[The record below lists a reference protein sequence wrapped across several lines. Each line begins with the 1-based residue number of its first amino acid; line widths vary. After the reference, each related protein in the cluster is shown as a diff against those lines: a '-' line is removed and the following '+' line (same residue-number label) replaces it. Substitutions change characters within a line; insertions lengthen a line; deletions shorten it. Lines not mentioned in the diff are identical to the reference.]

1 MKEARNLRTYPLPLV
16 LRRIRSAFTQK
27 GVRTTR
33 SEVSERIACQ
43 IAQAEKDGA
52 LFRPSREEIRAFRR
66 RVGRGE
72 LVEPFPQLFGRS
84 AYWAN
89 LERWERPFVIIKSLA
104 RHDDHLIFASFS
116 AACVFGLPV
125 SLELLEDVYLAVSPR
140 SHTGKAGRFVRC
152 GVRATPGIPTFA
164 RGTVHGIHVTSP
176 EQTVVD
182 CLCTAPFP
190 QALAIADAALR
201 LLGISRDE
209 LMQLVKRFGGRK
221 RGVRGALRVASYVD
235 ARSQSGGESIARGV
249 MIQEGFVV
257 PDLQVAFPD
266 VLEPWQTF
274 YVDGA
279 WLLDD
284 GTKLVWEFDGKD
296 KYTRFAGEH
305 GDAVGRM
312 MHERQRESRL
322 TAVCDA
328 VIRFDYRT
336 VMTPGALARLLD
348 AYGVPRIASSGS

>member
-1 MKEARNLRTYPLPLV
+1 M
-16 LRRIRSAFTQK
+16 RS
-27 GVRTTR
+27 
-33 SEVSERIACQ
+33 SVSERIARH
-43 IAQAEKDGA
+43 IAQAEQDGI
-52 LFRPSREEIRAFRR
+52 LFRPPRKEIRAFRR
-66 RVGRGE
+66 RVDTGE
-72 LVEPFPQLFGRS
+72 LVEPFPQLFGRCTF
-84 AYWAN
+84 WAG
-89 LERWERPFVIIKSLA
+89 LELWRKPYVIIQSLA
-104 RHDDHLIFASFS
+104 RYDEQLIFASFS

-125 SLELLEDVYLAVSPR
+125 SLELLEDVYLAVSPG
-140 SHTGKAGRFVRC
+140 SHTGKTGRFVRC

-164 RGTVHGIHVTSP
+164 RGVVNGIHVTSP

-182 CLCTAPFP
+182 CLCAAPFP

-201 LLGISRDE
+201 LLDIPSEE
-209 LMQLVKRFGGRK
+209 LVQLVRRYGDRK
-221 RGVRGALRVASYVD
+221 RGVRSALRVASYAD

-257 PDLQVAFPD
+257 PELQVAFPD
-266 VLEPWQTF
+266 VLEPWRTF
-274 YVDGA
+274 FVDGA
-279 WLLDD
+279 WILED

-305 GDAVGRM
+305 GDTVARM

-348 AYGVPRIASSGS
+348 AYGVPRVASRGI

>member
-1 MKEARNLRTYPLPLV
+1 MRG
-16 LRRIRSAFTQK
+16 AFTQK
-27 GVRTTR
+27 GVRATR
-33 SEVSERIACQ
+33 SKVSERIARQ

-52 LFRPSREEIRAFRR
+52 LSRPSREEIRAYRR
-66 RVGRGE
+66 RVNSGE
-72 LVEPFPQLFGRS
+72 LTEPFPQLFGRS
-84 AYWAN
+84 AFWSE
-89 LERWERPFVIIKSLA
+89 LERWERPLVIIKSLA
-104 RHDDHLIFASFS
+104 RHDDRLIFASFS

-152 GVRATPGIPTFA
+152 GVRPTPGIPTFA

-201 LLGISRDE
+201 FLGISPDE
-209 LMQLVKRFGGRK
+209 LGQLVRRYGGRK
-221 RGVRGALRVASYVD
+221 RGVRGALRVASYAD

-279 WLLDD
+279 WILDD
-284 GTKLVWEFDGKD
+284 GSKLVWEFDGKD

-305 GDAVGRM
+305 GDAVTRM
-312 MHERQRESRL
+312 MRERQRESRL
-322 TAVCDA
+322 TAVCSA

-336 VMTPGALARLLD
+336 VMAPGALARLLD